1 MKRLIVFILVLM
13 MCLPMAVHGESAT
26 ASLHEIYTQA
36 ELLMAQGNYDQ
47 AAVRFEA
54 LGAYLD
60 ASQLT
65 MYCKAIS
72 AAENHGLHLTA
83 VDAFEALGD
92 FKDSKQMA
100 RYYKARAYQD
110 AGAINVRSANNS
122 AFDKAIWHNQE
133 ALKIYNEMALFKDS
147 MIRSSACSEKISEIK
162 GEQSRRTQAAREA
175 TYQKALGLEQNGD
188 YTGAIKLYQTI
199 KGYADSNAR
208 IVTCQEAY
216 NEQIYQ
222 NALSLE
228 QQGEYAQAINLYR
241 KIPTYL
247 DSKNRINEIKY
258 QTAMKAYEEGR
269 WQDAIDQFTALGNY
283 SDAVQWVETSRASK
297 KREENMTVYA
307 NAEKLEAEGNY
318 IAAYEAFYSLRNF
331 EDSAPRAAR
340 LAVYVTLEE
349 AEQLAQSGK
358 YENVKALLKP
368 YKEHPAAQAL
378 YKTATLRSA
387 NLVTAFNTE
396 GWAIAQE
403 KNWYYYFLN
412 IEGNTKDLNAVYQ
425 YSGWHDGLMLVKS
438 KEDFGYL
445 NMKGDIAFEQT
456 FRKAEA
462 FHQGKALVTKKDG
475 TVCVIDT
482 AGEVAGVMPEKAGRT
497 YKEYAGEDLVIFK
510 EKDKYGLINLE
521 GKVVVKAKYT
531 KFIKK
536 FEFGLAVTCT
546 YRGKNYAY
554 SIINPKGKAVINEG
568 KYEIMDVLSENLVA
582 CYLRN
587 DTWGKGKTYPGV
599 INLKGKTIMK
609 GEYNNQRF
617 HRMGDLIMLKA
628 NSSAGTY
635 WAVYDKE
642 ANYLMGYVSSI
653 QPLVS
658 GDGKHIYVE
667 NWKGGVKQISLLYD
681 PDQWRRDLNGCQMAP
696 DSPYIALKKNDGW
709 HVYDLELNLIN

>member
-92 FKDSKQMA
+92 FKDSKQLA

-110 AGAINVRSANNS
+110 AGGINVRSANNS

-147 MIRSSACSEKISEIK
+147 MIRASACSEKISEIK
-162 GEQSRRTQAAREA
+162 EEQSRRTQAAREA
-175 TYQKALGLEQNGD
+175 TYQKALGLEQSGD

-216 NEQIYQ
+216 NEQTYQ

-269 WQDAIDQFTALGNY
+269 WQNAIDQFTALGNY
-283 SDAVQWVETSRASK
+283 SDAVHWVETSRASK

-307 NAEKLEAEGNY
+307 NAEKLAASGDY
-318 IAAYEAFYSLRNF
+318 IAAYGGFSSLRDF
-331 EDSAPRAAR
+331 EDSAQRAEQ
-340 LAVYVTLEE
+340 LAVYVALEE
-349 AEQLAQSGK
+349 AEQLAQEGRYDK
-358 YENVKALLKP
+358 VLALLEP
-368 YKEHPAAQAL
+368 YKDHPVAVAL
-378 YKTATLRSA
+378 YKKSVLRSA
-387 NLVTAFNTE
+387 NLVTAFNME
-396 GWAIAQE
+396 GWAVARD
-403 KNWYYYFLN
+403 NYWNYLLN
-412 IEGNTKDLNAVYQ
+412 IEGGKKTIEG
-425 YSGWHDGLMLVKS
+425 YSYGIPRWQDGLMLLKS
-438 KEDFGYL
+438 QDGYL
-445 NMKGDIAFEQT
+445 YVDLKGDAAFGET
-456 FRKAEA
+456 FEKAEA
-462 FHQGKALVTKKDG
+462 FYQGKALVTKKDG

-482 AGEVAGVMPEKAGRT
+482 AGEVVSVMPEKAGRT
-497 YKEYAGEDLVIFK
+497 YEEYAGEDLVRFK

-531 KFIKK
+531 EFIKK

-546 YRGKNYAY
+546 YKGKNYAY

-658 GDGKHIYVE
+658 GDGKHIYGE

-696 DSPYIALKKNDGW
+696 DSPYIALKKKDGW